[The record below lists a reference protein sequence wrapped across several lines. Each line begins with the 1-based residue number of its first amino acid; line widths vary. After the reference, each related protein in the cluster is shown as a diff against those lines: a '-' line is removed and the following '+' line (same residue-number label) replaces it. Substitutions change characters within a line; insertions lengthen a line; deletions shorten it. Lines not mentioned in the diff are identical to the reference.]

1 MTSTSRRIIAQRL
14 GVTFPDGQTT
24 LSEIDFR
31 GEPGEFVS
39 ILGPSGCGKSTF
51 LRCVA
56 GLQEPTTGTLLCED
70 DEAAASRIAFVFQ
83 DPNLL
88 PWRNVH
94 QNVGLPLELER
105 QSSEQIA
112 VRASDAIQL
121 VGLEQNDSSKLPHM
135 LSGGM
140 RMRVSLARALVTD
153 PHVLLL
159 DEPFAALDEISRQM
173 LNEELLRLW
182 QQQGWTTLFVTHNVT
197 EAVFLSQR
205 VIVMS
210 RRPATI
216 IDEFAIDFDQP
227 RDAEFRGTPAFAET
241 TRRVSAALRG
251 AMS

>member
-1 MTSTSRRIIAQRL
+1 
-14 GVTFPDGQTT
+14 
-24 LSEIDFR
+24 
-31 GEPGEFVS
+31 
-39 ILGPSGCGKSTF
+39 
-51 LRCVA
+51 
-56 GLQEPTTGTLLCED
+56 
-70 DEAAASRIAFVFQ
+70 
-83 DPNLL
+83 
-88 PWRNVH
+88 
-94 QNVGLPLELER
+94 
-105 QSSEQIA
+105 
-112 VRASDAIQL
+112 
-121 VGLEQNDSSKLPHM
+121 
-135 LSGGM
+135 
-140 RMRVSLARALVTD
+140 MRVSLARALVTD

-216 IDEFAIDFDQP
+216 IDEFTIDFDQP
-227 RDAEFRGTPAFAET
+227 RDAELRGTPAFAET